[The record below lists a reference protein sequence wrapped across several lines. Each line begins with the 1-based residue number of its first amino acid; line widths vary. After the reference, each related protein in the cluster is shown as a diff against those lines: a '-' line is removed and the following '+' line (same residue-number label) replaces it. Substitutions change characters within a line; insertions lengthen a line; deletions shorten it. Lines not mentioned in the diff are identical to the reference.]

1 MHKNFAELFKEN
13 ILQMKDLSANEIWMK
28 GNRNEND
35 CHVYKKKSPKVINLS
50 IIWNHP
56 QYLVISL
63 KQ

>member
-35 CHVYKKKSPKVINLS
+35 CHVFKKKI
-50 IIWNHP
+50 P
-56 QYLVISL
+56 QSDKFVHIKLIKFETTL
-63 KQ
+63 NI